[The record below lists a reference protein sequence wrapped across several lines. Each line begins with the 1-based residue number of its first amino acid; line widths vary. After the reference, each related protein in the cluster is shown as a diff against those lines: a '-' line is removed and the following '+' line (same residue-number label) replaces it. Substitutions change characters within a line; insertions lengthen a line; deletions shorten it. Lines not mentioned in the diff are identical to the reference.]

1 MPRQYQFFDSMRTKE
16 EEVDRTK
23 ENLFGAGIG
32 AIGGAIFGAATGFLF
47 GGPGGAAA
55 GTVGGAK
62 AGAAAGA
69 LVGAQPGLTQEL
81 SDQFLPPTQ
90 LTQFQQDFGQGYS
103 VPQDPWI
110 GGQAP
115 QGIPVDYMAQMSQAR
130 PPAQY
135 APNYMSDIERYG

>member
-16 EEVDRTK
+16 EEIDRTK
-23 ENLFGAGIG
+23 ENLSGAGIG
-32 AIGGAIFGAATGFLF
+32 AIGGAIFGAALGFLAA
-47 GGPGGAAA
+47 GPGGGVA
-55 GTVGGAK
+55 GAK
-62 AGAAAGA
+62 LGAQTGA
-69 LVGAQPGLTQEL
+69 LMGAQPGLTQEL

-90 LTQFQQDFGQGYS
+90 QTQYQQDFGQGYS

-135 APNYMSDIERYG
+135 APNYMRDIERYG